1 MTLSQF
7 EKLKKFKTASF
18 ALWNDSPKKFQD
30 IECIK
35 KNIKNLH
42 ARVIILGLNPSS
54 RVKINFLENF
64 HKLGRGSRDRWY
76 VKAFK
81 NEPFCGVYM
90 TDLIYHAETKASK
103 IILRWRGENFRKD
116 NIKNLKEQFKILK
129 TKKPIIVCI
138 GKNTYNEYVRFKKD
152 LPVFS
157 NLFFIKNPNG
167 YRKKGREIN
176 L

>member
-1 MTLSQF
+1 MT
-7 EKLKKFKTASF
+7 
-18 ALWNDSPKKFQD
+18 ALKKFQD

-129 TKKPIIVCI
+129 TK
-138 GKNTYNEYVRFKKD
+138 NQLLYVLVKILTMNMLDLKRLTGFFK
-152 LPVFS
+152 S
-157 NLFFIKNPNG
+157 FFH
-167 YRKKGREIN
+167 
-176 L
+176 

>member
-157 NLFFIKNPNG
+157 NLFSLRIQTVIEKRG
-167 YRKKGREIN
+167 EK
-176 L
+176 